1 MKKIKQI
8 IAGLMTLSLILAIG
22 CGKQGN
28 SPASSVKSAAEA
40 ETSARQSKIVVGF
53 SQVGSESDWRRANTA
68 SYKKV
73 FTDENG
79 FYLIYEDAQQKQE
92 NQLKAVRNFILQGVD
107 YIILDP
113 IVETGWEEVLKEAKK
128 ANIPVIL
135 VDRKADVAPD
145 LYTCW
150 IGSDFYKEGV
160 NAGKWLENY
169 LVKIGKDK
177 ENLNI
182 VSLQGTLGSTAQIGR
197 TAGFDDI
204 LKEHK
209 NWHMLERQTAD
220 FTQAKGKEVMS
231 EFLQKYPEI
240 DILISENDNMSF
252 GAVEA
257 IKAKGM
263 TCGPNGDVMIISYD
277 GDIAALNKLLYG
289 DFNAIFECNSQ
300 LGPVV
305 AEVIKKLNAG
315 ASVDKTIYVEE
326 TYFDDTM
333 ELSKIIQERKKILSN

>member
-1 MKKIKQI
+1 MCIS
-8 IAGLMTLSLILAIG
+8 MILLIG

-28 SPASSVKSAAEA
+28 TPASSVKSAAEA
-40 ETSARQSKIVVGF
+40 ETKARQSKIVVGF

-68 SYKKV
+68 SYKRV

-135 VDRKADVAPD
+135 VDRQADVAKD

-150 IGSDFYKEGV
+150 IGSDFYMEGLNAGQWLEDYLIKEGRD
-160 NAGKWLENY
+160 E
-169 LVKIGKDK
+169 
-177 ENLNI
+177 EELNI
-182 VSLQGTLGSTAQIGR
+182 VSLQGTIGSTAQIGR
-197 TAGFDDI
+197 TEGFNKV
-204 LKEHK
+204 LSRHK
-209 NWHMLERQTAD
+209 NWHMLERQSAD

-240 DILISENDNMSF
+240 DVLISENDNMSF

-257 IKAKGM
+257 IKAKGL

-277 GDIAALNKLLYG
+277 GDIAALNTLLYG

-305 AEVIKKLNAG
+305 AEVIKKLHSG
-315 ASVDKTIYVEE
+315 ATVEKTIHVEE

-333 ELSKIIQERKKILSN
+333 ELAKIIQERKKILNPQDN